1 MSQPQI
7 DFWFDFASTYS
18 YPASQRIR
26 ALAREFGVGVRFRP
40 FLLGVIFKEQGW
52 ATSPFNIYPAKGRY
66 MWRDLERLC
75 LDLGLPLVRP
85 DPFPQNSLLAARV
98 AVAVA
103 EEPWAG
109 DYCVEV
115 FREEFALGRSIA
127 DHAVIQSIVERFSSD
142 APHILER
149 ARATAIKDRLR
160 EETAC
165 AQALGLFGAPTCV
178 ATDGELFWGNDRV
191 ETALAWARRIASN
204 QGA

>member
-1 MSQPQI
+1 MSQPQL

-18 YPASQRIR
+18 YPASQRIQG
-26 ALAREFGVGVRFRP
+26 LARQSGVGVRFRP

-52 ATSPFNIYPAKGRY
+52 TTSPFNIYAAKGRY

-85 DPFPQNSLLAARV
+85 DPFPQKSLLAARV
-98 AVAVA
+98 AVAV
-103 EEPWAG
+103 EGEPWAG

-142 APHILER
+142 APRILER
-149 ARATAIKDRLR
+149 AHKTAIKDRLR
-160 EETAC
+160 QETGC

-178 ATDGELFWGNDRV
+178 TSDGELFWGNDRL
-191 ETALAWARRIASN
+191 ESALAWARRTASN
-204 QGA
+204 QEA

>member
-1 MSQPQI
+1 MSQPQL

-26 ALAREFGVGVRFRP
+26 ALAREAGVGVRFRP

-52 ATSPFNIYPAKGRY
+52 ATSPFNIYAAKGRY

-85 DPFPQNSLLAARV
+85 DTFPQNSLLAARV

-103 EEPWAG
+103 DEPWAG

-127 DHAVIQSIVERFSSD
+127 DRAVIQSIVERFSTD
-142 APHILER
+142 ASRILER
-149 ARATAIKDRLR
+149 AHTDAIKDRLR

-165 AQALGLFGAPTCV
+165 AQTLGLFGAPTCV
-178 ATDGELFWGNDRV
+178 AQDGELFWGNDRL
-191 ETALAWARRIASN
+191 EAALAWAKRVGSA